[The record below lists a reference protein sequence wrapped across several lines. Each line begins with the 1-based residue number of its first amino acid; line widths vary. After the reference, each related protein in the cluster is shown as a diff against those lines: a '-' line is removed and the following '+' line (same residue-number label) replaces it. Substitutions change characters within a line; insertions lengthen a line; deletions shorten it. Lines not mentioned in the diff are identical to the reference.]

1 MASVIV
7 TDVPGGRQVV
17 SPIRGL
23 WLLALP
29 PGTGDARAVLTFV
42 GADGAEIWPPKR
54 LAPLA
59 SRLGSNPDDS
69 PGGGGWLSYGASP
82 GSEGG

>member
-7 TDVPGGRQVV
+7 TDVPRGRKVV

-29 PGTGDARAVLTFV
+29 PGTGDARPVLTFV

-54 LAPLA
+54 LPPLA
-59 SRLGSNPDDS
+59 LRLGSNPDDS
-69 PGGGGWLSYGASP
+69 PGGGGWISYAQLP
-82 GSEGG
+82 GSGAA